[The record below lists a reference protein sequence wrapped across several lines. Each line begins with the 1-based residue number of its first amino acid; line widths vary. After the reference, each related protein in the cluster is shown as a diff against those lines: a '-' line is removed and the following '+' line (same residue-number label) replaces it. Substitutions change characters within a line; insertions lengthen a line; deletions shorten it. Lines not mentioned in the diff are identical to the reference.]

1 MHTQKKA
8 AVAPPATPKAESG
21 DEAPKTLATEVK
33 KTPRKPRAPPKPF
46 NQLSTAV
53 SGAALIDV
61 TYENETTLSKVSTVK
76 VHRHGQLKL
85 IVSRS
90 CLNRVAMVI

>member
-1 MHTQKKA
+1 MRTQKKA
-8 AVAPPATPKAESG
+8 AVAPPATPKAASD
-21 DEAPKTLATEVK
+21 DEAPATPATGVK

-61 TYENETTLSKVSTVK
+61 TYENETTLSKVSAVK
-76 VHRHGQLKL
+76 AHLHG
-85 IVSRS
+85 
-90 CLNRVAMVI
+90 